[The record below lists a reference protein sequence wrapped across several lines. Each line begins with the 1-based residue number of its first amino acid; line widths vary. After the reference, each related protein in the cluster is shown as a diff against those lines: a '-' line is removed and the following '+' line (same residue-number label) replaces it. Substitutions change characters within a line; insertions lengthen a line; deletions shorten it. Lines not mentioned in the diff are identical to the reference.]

1 MFLPVLTVVQTR
13 VVFLVCGAVLMA
25 AHAVEA
31 TPCRDPRATAALL
44 KDHVVPNWRAITAQV
59 LSAHW
64 PGLQPPAHVGASPVA
79 LSAITKDESDHVVCS
94 DYFSLS
100 RNGGI
105 QIMTLSFSGDR
116 FEVLA
121 ATEAF
126 ASAVGRPIT
135 QAEREGLEREK
146 WLVVHGREAGD
157 TESSDAMLHADFQL
171 VQSEGA
177 WRLTF
182 NSFWVTR

>member
-1 MFLPVLTVVQTR
+1 MV
-13 VVFLVCGAVLMA
+13 AY
-25 AHAVEA
+25 AVEA

-44 KDHVVPNWRAITAQV
+44 KDHVVPNWRTITAQV

-64 PGLQPPAHVGASPVA
+64 PGLQPPAHAGTSPVA
-79 LSAITKDESDHVVCS
+79 LSAITKDDSDHVVCS

-116 FEVLA
+116 DEVLA

-126 ASAVGRPIT
+126 AGAVGRPIT

-171 VQSEGA
+171 VPSEGA

-182 NSFWVTR
+182 NSFWVTQ